1 MIDIGASVARLERD
15 VAKANHTIEGFAKSA
30 KSAFGVIAGY
40 LSASA
45 ISSVI
50 QNVTA
55 AYMEQERALNK
66 MGQAMKNQG
75 DFSKAGLKDM
85 EDYASAIQEASTV
98 GDEAA
103 LSAMANLKSYGM
115 LNDEV
120 KRATQVAVDFAVAKK
135 EEGMTVVTASE
146 LIGKAYAGNTATLS
160 RYGIVI
166 DENIKGAAKFEAV
179 MQQLQARF
187 GGAAQAELETYEGR
201 IKNLQNTWGDVK
213 EVLGAIALEIADPLI
228 PLMKSLAE
236 EGKKAAEGMNLA
248 LSGGAEARTSRQRM
262 ALLDQIHEAE
272 AELKEFKEL
281 VELEG
286 GRGTELG
293 ILMGG
298 GGSAAAAKSQISVV
312 EERIRR
318 LHQALMALSVDA
330 HKAQVEA
337 EQIQPGGKRTVPT
350 VGGKDDAAD
359 REKWLSGYLRNV
371 DKRWQAEADWS
382 EQIGELYL
390 ANQKIRDDEL
400 AEDKKRQQDFLHNRE
415 AIMSELFGAH
425 DAYLQV
431 REEQIER
438 EVEDTEE
445 ANKKMVDLTKHTAKM
460 MQDTFSDL
468 FFNVMTGKFEDLED
482 VARGVLTSI
491 QKMVADY
498 LAQMATEAIF
508 GKTGGLGGI
517 FSLFGGGGTAA
528 AAGAASAGMG
538 AAEIAAY
545 AAMFHSGGTVGQD
558 GVTKRMPASIFANAP
573 RFHGGLA
580 SDEYPAILQRGER
593 VIPRN
598 GESAQGSTFNVMIQA
613 VDAASFS
620 ELAARNPQA
629 IVGPFL
635 TALQQGGQVRNAIR
649 GVV

>member
-1 MIDIGASVARLERD
+1 
-15 VAKANHTIEGFAKSA
+15 
-30 KSAFGVIAGY
+30 VIAGY

-45 ISSVI
+45 ISSAV

-120 KRATQVAVDFAVAKK
+120 KRAVKVAVDFAAAKR

-146 LIGKAYAGNTATLS
+146 LLGKAYAGNTALLG

-213 EVLGAIALEIADPLI
+213 ETLGAIALEIADPLI

-236 EGKKAAEGMNLA
+236 EGKKAAEGINLA

-262 ALLDQIHEAE
+262 AILDQIHEAE
-272 AELKEFKEL
+272 AELKEFRAL

-298 GGSAAAAKSQISVV
+298 GGSASAARSQIPVV
-312 EERIRR
+312 EERIRK
-318 LHQALMALSVDA
+318 LHQDLMALSADA

-337 EQIQPGGKRTVPT
+337 ERIQPGGKRTVPT
-350 VGGKDDAAD
+350 YGGKDDDAE
-359 REKWLSGYLRNV
+359 REKWLRDYLRDV
-371 DKRWQAEADWS
+371 DIRWKAEAERS
-382 EQIGELYL
+382 GQIGELIMIE
-390 ANQKIRDDEL
+390 QKWRDEASEKEVKK
-400 AEDKKRQQDFLHNRE
+400 AEETRKFL
-415 AIMSELFGAH
+415 L
-425 DAYLQV
+425 
-431 REEQIER
+431 
-438 EVEDTEE
+438 
-445 ANKKMVDLTKHTAKM
+445 DLTIESYKEEEKAYEEMARREKDVASDLVSFTERTAEA
-460 MQDTFSDL
+460 MQDNFSSL
-468 FFNVMTGKFEDLED
+468 FLDVMQGK
-482 VARGVLTSI
+482 LTDFADFAKRIFASI
-491 QKMVADY
+491 QQAAADY
-498 LAQMATEAIF
+498 LGQIATEAIF
-508 GKTGGLGGI
+508 GTEDKKGRKGGI
-517 FSLFGGGGTAA
+517 LGSLLSSFGGGWGASAGGSMAA
-528 AAGAASAGMG
+528 SEAASASFAMMLHGG
-538 AAEIAAY
+538 GVVGKTPAPLRSVSP
-545 AAMFHSGGTVGQD
+545 AMFS
-558 GVTKRMPASIFANAP
+558 NAP
-573 RFHGGLA
+573 RLHSGLA
-580 SDEYPAILQRGER
+580 ADEFPAILQRGEK
-593 VIPRN
+593 VTPKD
-598 GESAQGSTFNVMIQA
+598 GGGGGSQTVVVNINAIDSQ
-613 VDAASFS
+613 SFS
-620 ELAARNPQA
+620 ETMSKNPQA
-629 IVGPFL
+629 IIGPFMD
-635 TALQQGGQVRNAIR
+635 ALQKGGQVRNAIR
-649 GVV
+649 NVM